1 MSYVSVMLHLVWCTK
16 DRLPLLTASV
26 KPTILNHILENAKT
40 KGIFIDTMEGH
51 LDHIHALIGLNAEM
65 SVSKVMQLI
74 KGESSFWVNSE
85 RLFAH
90 AFEWAVDYF
99 AISVSPSSLERVR
112 NYIRNQEHHHKKLSF
127 KDEYEQLKKHCEPP
141 HTAAT

>member
-1 MSYVSVMLHLVWCTK
+1 MLHLVWCTK
-16 DRLPLLTASV
+16 DRIPLLTANV
-26 KPTILNHILENAKT
+26 KSIILNHIRQNAKT

-65 SVSKVMQLI
+65 SISKVMQLI
-74 KGESSFWVNSE
+74 KGESSFWINRE
-85 RLFAH
+85 RLFTH
-90 AFEWAVDYF
+90 SFEWAVDYF

-112 NYIRNQEHHHKKLSF
+112 NYIRNQEHHHQKLSF
-127 KDEYEQLKKHCEPP
+127 KDEYEQLKKHGEPP